1 MIIHVVAALL
11 FSKNNEILV
20 QLRPDGRDF
29 EDYWEFPGG
38 KIESGEDQIAGLKR
52 ELHEELGLEHC
63 DVSEKLGQSLCLQ
76 GQNHVEMTLYSVQL
90 DQETPLALHAKAI
103 KWVSVDELQTL
114 KMPPVDIALIDDV
127 KRYIAKKEI

>member
-20 QLRPDGRDF
+20 QLRPDGGDF
-29 EDYWEFPGG
+29 QDYWEFPGG
-38 KIESGEDQIAGLKR
+38 KVESGEDEIAGLKR

-63 DVSEKLGQSLCLQ
+63 VVGEKLGQSLCLQ
-76 GQNHVEMTLYSVQL
+76 GENHVEMTLYSVQL
-90 DQETPLALHAKAI
+90 DQETPAALHAKAI

-127 KRYIAKKEI
+127 KRYLAKKEI